1 MTYGVYYM
9 KYLLP
14 LFLLIF
20 TPSHAFD
27 ASYEGEELILLERMP
42 INISDEGW
50 RQFIYPNTIPLGS
63 IYWNSNNNQYYYVK
77 DGTRLT
83 KTNGVTYKLDPIKQQ
98 EPSFIGEPQDT
109 QLVYAGYISSKER
122 LYIDPKTQKQYIK
135 VLEPVHDE
143 EELVPELGRWS
154 SGVPSR
160 VTYWQGDTGTYR
172 EKNDGTWDISASFR
186 QD

>member
-1 MTYGVYYM
+1 M

-83 KTNGVTYKLDPIKQQ
+83 KTNGLTYKLDPIKQQ

-109 QLVYAGYISSKER
+109 QLVYAGYISSNKR
-122 LYIDPKTQKQYIK
+122 LYIDPKTKEQYIK
-135 VLEPVHDE
+135 TLEPIIDSE
-143 EELVPELGRWS
+143 PLTPKIKRQSNGIPR
-154 SGVPSR
+154 G
-160 VTYWQGDTGTYR
+160 VTYWVESEEYGNQR
-172 EKNDGTWDISASFR
+172 NEFDGSWGISDF
-186 QD
+186 